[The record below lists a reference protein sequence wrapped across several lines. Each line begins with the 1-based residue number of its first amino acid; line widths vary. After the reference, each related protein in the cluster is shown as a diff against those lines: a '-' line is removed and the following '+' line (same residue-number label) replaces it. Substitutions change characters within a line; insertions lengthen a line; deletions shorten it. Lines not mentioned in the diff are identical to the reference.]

1 MCVIHTF
8 FDFLPFPV
16 YYLTIMSGHN
26 KFSKIKHKKAAN
38 DAKKSN
44 VFSRISKLIT
54 SESKKCNGDV
64 NSPGLATVI
73 EMAKKE
79 NMTKDTIERAVK
91 KGTDKDTAAM
101 EPSTYETYGPGGC
114 AVIVETLS
122 DNKNRIAGEIRHILS
137 KSGYELAQPGAA
149 SWAFTKTGF
158 EWTANTTVELSDS
171 DLEKL
176 SALIEKFE
184 ENEDVQ
190 NVFTNASNLG

>member
-1 MCVIHTF
+1 
-8 FDFLPFPV
+8 
-16 YYLTIMSGHN
+16 MSGHN

-44 VFSRISKLIT
+44 IFSRISKLIT
-54 SESKKCNGDV
+54 AESKKCGGDV
-64 NSPGLATVI
+64 NSPGLVTVI

-91 KGTDKDTAAM
+91 KGTDKNTAAM
-101 EPSTYETYGPGGC
+101 DPATYEAYGPGGC
-114 AVIVETLS
+114 AMIIETLS
-122 DNKNRIAGEIRHILS
+122 DNKNRIAGEVRHILS
-137 KSGYELAQPGAA
+137 KVGYELAQPGAA

-158 EWTANTTVELSDS
+158 DWAANTTMELSDS

-190 NVFTNASNLG
+190 NIFTNVSNLD